1 MTSTML
7 LSFVVMGMAE
17 FAMFLMTGT
26 GGFIWALIFVMA
38 ILEGKQ
44 KEQDAMMGF

>member
-1 MTSTML
+1 MSM
-7 LSFVVMGMAE
+7 S
-17 FAMFLMTGT
+17 GT

-44 KEQDAMMGF
+44 KEQDAMMGM